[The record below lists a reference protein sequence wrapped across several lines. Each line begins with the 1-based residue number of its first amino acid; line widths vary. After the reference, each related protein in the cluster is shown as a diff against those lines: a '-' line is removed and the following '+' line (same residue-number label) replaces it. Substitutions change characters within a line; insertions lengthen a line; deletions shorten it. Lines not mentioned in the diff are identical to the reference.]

1 MSTEDTTA
9 EYAVQ
14 QIVTPIE
21 LHTRPYVSVGAKTD
35 IGRIRENNEDKYEFF
50 LAESNADLAT
60 KGHVFVVCDGM
71 GGHEAG
77 QIASELACKT
87 FIDVYRNHPSDDP
100 AAAARAAV
108 AAANRFIND
117 VARAMPSR
125 KGMGTTMSAL
135 LVVQDKGYVV
145 QVGDSRVYRSL
156 GGECV
161 QLTTDHTWV
170 EETVRAGLMPRE
182 EAENH
187 PYKHVITRA
196 LGTEQSVDPDVFLVE
211 LEQGDMYFLCS
222 DGVTNHVSNERVG
235 EILNGATPSEAAWRL
250 VGEALVGGGS
260 DNATAL
266 VVRIDRLEEVE
277 GVDAVVEVEDSS
289 ETESE

>member
-1 MSTEDTTA
+1 MSEETTA
-9 EYAVQ
+9 EYAVE
-14 QIVTPIE
+14 QIYTAVELTHKPI
-21 LHTRPYVSVGAKTD
+21 LSVGAKTD
-35 IGRIRENNEDKYEFF
+35 IGRVRENNEDKYEFF
-50 LAESNADLAT
+50 LSETDSDLAT
-60 KGHVFVVCDGM
+60 KGHIFVVCDGM

-100 AAAARAAV
+100 AVAGRAAV
-108 AAANRFIND
+108 AAANRLIND
-117 VARAMPSR
+117 VARAIPSR
-125 KGMGTTMSAL
+125 KGMGTTLSAL
-135 LVVQDKGYVV
+135 LVVQNKGYVV
-145 QVGDSRVYRSL
+145 QVGDSRAYRLRGS
-156 GGECV
+156 ECE

-170 EETVRAGLMPRE
+170 EETIRAGLMPRE

-196 LGTEQSVDPDVFLVE
+196 LGTEQTVEPDVFDFEIEV
-211 LEQGDMYFLCS
+211 GDMYFLCS

-235 EILNGATPSEAAWRL
+235 EVMLGSSPSAVAWKM

-266 VVRIDRLEEVE
+266 VVRVDDLVAVE
-277 GVDAVVEVEDSS
+277 KE
-289 ETESE
+289 

>member
-1 MSTEDTTA
+1 MSEETTA
-9 EYAVQ
+9 EYAVE
-14 QIVTPIE
+14 QIYTAVELTHKPI
-21 LHTRPYVSVGAKTD
+21 LSVGAKTD
-35 IGRIRENNEDKYEFF
+35 IGRVRENNEDKYEFF
-50 LAESNADLAT
+50 LSETDSDLAT
-60 KGHVFVVCDGM
+60 KGHIFVVCDGM

-100 AAAARAAV
+100 AVAGRAAV

-117 VARAMPSR
+117 VARAIPSR
-125 KGMGTTMSAL
+125 KGMGTTLSAL
-135 LVVQDKGYVV
+135 LVVQNKGYVV
-145 QVGDSRVYRSL
+145 QVGDSRAYRLRGS
-156 GGECV
+156 ECE

-170 EETVRAGLMPRE
+170 EETIRAGLMPRE

-196 LGTEQSVDPDVFLVE
+196 LGTEQTVEPDVFDFEIEV
-211 LEQGDMYFLCS
+211 GDMYFLCS

-235 EILNGATPSEAAWRL
+235 VVMLGSSPSAVAWKM

-266 VVRIDRLEEVE
+266 VVRVDDLVAVE
-277 GVDAVVEVEDSS
+277 KE
-289 ETESE
+289 